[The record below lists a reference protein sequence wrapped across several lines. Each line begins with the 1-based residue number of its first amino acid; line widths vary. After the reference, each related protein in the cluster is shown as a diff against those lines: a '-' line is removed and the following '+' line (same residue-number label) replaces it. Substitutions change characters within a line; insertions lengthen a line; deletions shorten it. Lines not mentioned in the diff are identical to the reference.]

1 LFEKGIKPEW
11 EDIKNEEGHV
21 FSMDYIIENA
31 LDKFYLV
38 VPQNWNKLMMSLI
51 GETLMNSEYI
61 NGIRFVDKT
70 SFEKKTM
77 FRFEIWANKN
87 MPTEEIAKSKEFY
100 GKEFG
105 CSGISVKDIVVKK

>member
-1 LFEKGIKPEW
+1 
-11 EDIKNEEGHV
+11 
-21 FSMDYIIENA
+21 MDYIITNN
-31 LDKFYLV
+31 LDQFYLS
-38 VPQNWNKLMMSLI
+38 VPQYWNKLMMGLI

-70 SFEKKTM
+70 TFGKKTM

-87 MPTEEIAKSKEFY
+87 MPQDEIIKSKLFY

-105 CSGISVKDIVVKK
+105 CTGIFVKDIDAKK